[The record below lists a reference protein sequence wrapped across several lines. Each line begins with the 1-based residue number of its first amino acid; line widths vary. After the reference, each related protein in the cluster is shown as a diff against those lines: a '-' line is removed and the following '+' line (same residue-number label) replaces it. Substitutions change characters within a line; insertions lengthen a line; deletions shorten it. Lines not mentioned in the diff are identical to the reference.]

1 MLYINAETFDFR
13 LRATSK
19 FLLFQ
24 LLHVN
29 CDASVYQSTGQC
41 MYISVPNLISP
52 GSFLDIYLYIIHIK
66 ETEIMNS
73 NKEIY
78 IYIVF

>member
-29 CDASVYQSTGQC
+29 CDVSAYQSTGQC
-41 MYISVPNLISP
+41 LYISVLNLISQDH
-52 GSFLDIYLYIIHIK
+52 FWICIYTLFISMKQKLLTILK
-66 ETEIMNS
+66 
-73 NKEIY
+73 K
-78 IYIVF
+78 YIVY

>member
-13 LRATSK
+13 LWVTSR

-29 CDASVYQSTGQC
+29 CGVSVHQSTGQYL
-41 MYISVPNLISP
+41 YISLLNLISQ
-52 GSFLDIYLYIIHIK
+52 YHI
-66 ETEIMNS
+66 
-73 NKEIY
+73 
-78 IYIVF
+78 